1 MYWWF
6 FLILFTVTSM
16 CVSIKDLQ
24 GLPLKLLISCI
35 AKLQFLKLY
44 DQLYAGNFSRNC
56 LSYQWKILRIDR
68 QVWRWPR
75 LLIYVKN
82 TASAC
87 WAQKVNPY
95 KTKRVQNHK
104 TSSMTTIFKSQKAS
118 LNSCKSKVIE
128 ILLSIVE
135 VTTVWSFKIRIC
147 KTK

>member
-6 FLILFTVTSM
+6 FLILFTVTPTS
-16 CVSIKDLQ
+16 VSIKDLQ

-44 DQLYAGNFSRNC
+44 DQLYAANFSRNC
-56 LSYQWKILRIDR
+56 LSYQCEILRIDR

-87 WAQKVNPY
+87 WAQKLGTQILTNFCWFFHILFLWNNLWIHIKQKVC
-95 KTKRVQNHK
+95 KITKPLQWLQDLRAK
-104 TSSMTTIFKSQKAS
+104 K
-118 LNSCKSKVIE
+118 
-128 ILLSIVE
+128 LL
-135 VTTVWSFKIRIC
+135 
-147 KTK
+147 